1 MNLRARVSRL
11 DDYSGD
17 LGHALA
23 KLEIERARGAQNRE
37 EQEDFLGDLRAAV
50 ERRDLRPLRNRALLD
65 LLLLATGL
73 LGFLVLPPQTENR
86 YLLAAVFLGVAALGA
101 ALALWR
107 IIAFYRRRKHDQAWL
122 RELEERLSRTGSLF
136 E

>member
-73 LGFLVLPPQTENR
+73 LGFLILPPQMSHR
-86 YLLAAVFLGVAALGA
+86 YLLAGVFLGVAALGA
-101 ALALWR
+101 GLALWR
-107 IIAFYRRRKHDQAWL
+107 ILAFLKRRKHDLAWL
-122 RELEERLSRTGSLF
+122 RDLETRLARTGSIF